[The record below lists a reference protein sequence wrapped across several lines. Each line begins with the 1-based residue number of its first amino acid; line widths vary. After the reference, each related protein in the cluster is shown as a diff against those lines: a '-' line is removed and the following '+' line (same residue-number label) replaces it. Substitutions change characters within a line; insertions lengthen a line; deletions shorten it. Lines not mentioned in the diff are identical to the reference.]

1 MSKYMSDSEPV
12 AIKAEFTPVVGLST
26 AERVVRL
33 LNWPKTKTNG
43 FVPWYVMLWRLVFMP
58 LIYGGL
64 ALAWVG
70 VAMANGPKQACRFW
84 RNAT

>member
-1 MSKYMSDSEPV
+1 MSETTESKESADV
-12 AIKAEFTPVVGLST
+12 ADRLDG
-26 AERVVRL
+26 VVRL

-43 FVPWYVMLWRLVFMP
+43 YVPWYVMLWRLVFMP

-84 RNAT
+84 NNAT